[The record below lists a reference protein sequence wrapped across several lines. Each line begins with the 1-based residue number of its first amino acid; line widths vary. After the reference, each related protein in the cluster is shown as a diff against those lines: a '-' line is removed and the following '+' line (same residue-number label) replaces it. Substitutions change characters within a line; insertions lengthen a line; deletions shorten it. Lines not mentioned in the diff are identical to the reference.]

1 MRISDWSSDV
11 CSSDLAIENG
21 REELVKALRREGLPV
36 QKLAA
41 GNVLHE
47 IAKELNYVD
56 LDALHAAVGENHVSG
71 KAIAARIARKVREV
85 DPTSE
90 DDEVLPTTVRQ
101 PRRPASRNR
110 PLAGVHVEG
119 LDDVMV
125 RLSRCCTPVPGDE
138 ILGFVTRG
146 RGVSVHRA
154 DCANAMS
161 LAQGQAARPIDVD
174 CAESHEGTFAAPTAN
189 KALAP
194 GPLRSDVPPPP
205 NSAE

>member
-125 RLSRCCTPVPGDE
+125 RLSRCSTPVPGHE
-138 ILGFVTRG
+138 ILGFVTRV

-154 DCANAMS
+154 TCPHA
-161 LAQGQAARPIDVD
+161 LPPTPGQPRHPPDDDSAH
-174 CAESHEGTFAAPTAN
+174 SHQATLHPTIH
-189 KALAP
+189 
-194 GPLRSDVPPPP
+194 
-205 NSAE
+205 